1 MKADIYIVSS
11 ITKLHRCNGIVGV
24 VIEAQTSKGPATLTK
39 FGIVEDVTK
48 NQSVLLGIKYAL
60 TRISPKADAV
70 IHIDDRYAA
79 NGWENGWIEEWVANN
94 WHTSKGKEVANAK
107 QWQEILAILGSRQ
120 PQFVVGEDHT
130 YKSWL
135 ETEVKK
141 RAKAH
146 NF

>member
-39 FGIVEDVTK
+39 FGIVQDATK

-60 TRISPKADAV
+60 GRISPLCDVV

-79 NGWENGWIEEWVANN
+79 NGWENGWIVEWIANK

-107 QWQEILAILGSRQ
+107 QWRAILAILGGRT
-120 PQFVVGEDHT
+120 PKFVVGENHT

-135 ETEVKK
+135 DTEVKK

>member
-1 MKADIYIVSS
+1 MIADIYIVSS
-11 ITKLHRCNGIVGV
+11 IQKLHRCNGIVGV

-39 FGIVEDVTK
+39 FGIVEDATK

-60 TRISPKADAV
+60 SRISSKADAV

-79 NGWENGWIEEWVANN
+79 NGWESGWIKGWIANN
-94 WHTSKGKEVANAK
+94 WRTSKGEEVANAK
-107 QWQEILAILGSRQ
+107 QWQEILAILGNRQ